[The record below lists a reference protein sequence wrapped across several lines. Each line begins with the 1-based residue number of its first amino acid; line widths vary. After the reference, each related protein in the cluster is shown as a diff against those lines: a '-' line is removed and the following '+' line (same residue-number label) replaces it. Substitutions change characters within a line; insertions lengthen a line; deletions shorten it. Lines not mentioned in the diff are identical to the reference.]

1 MSVTQM
7 RSSRMADAEWQ
18 TRVDLAAC
26 YRLVDLFGWSDLINT
41 RITARGGHDHFLI
54 NRFGM
59 LYDEITASSLLK
71 IDAAGNKVDPSGDEI
86 NSGGFALPSTIHIA
100 RPDINCVI
108 HTHTIAGCA
117 VSMQKDGLLPL
128 NQHALQVIGDIAYH
142 DYEGTGRSTDER
154 QRFLADFGD
163 KHIMVLRN
171 HGLFI
176 IGRTIAEAFIATYRM
191 ERACAMQL
199 AFQQSGAPFY
209 PLSEAVVGAGY
220 ARSNAR
226 RRPRP
231 RSQQVR
237 LAGAPAQARP
247 HRPVLQAIGP
257 RTEELWPNRRLRAA
271 VKRMCKGIL
280 VGPGPDE
287 PSTSDRS
294 GLCRPLTDGLT
305 RGAWPARAG
314 GARRPERWLPA
325 AGSSRPR
332 LRRQTLPRCRG
343 R

>member
-1 MSVTQM
+1 MAVTAMQAT
-7 RSSRMADAEWQ
+7 RMNEAEWQ
-18 TRVDLAAC
+18 MRVDLAAC

-41 RITARGGHDHFLI
+41 RITARVPGSQDHFLI

-71 IDAAGNKVDPSGDEI
+71 IDAAGNKVEPSDDEI
-86 NSGGFALPSTIHIA
+86 NSGGFALPSTIHMA

-117 VSMQKDGLLPL
+117 MSMQKDGLLPL

-209 PLSEAVVGAGY
+209 QPTQAVVGAGY
-220 ARSNAR
+220 ARSNA
-226 RRPRP
+226 
-231 RSQQVR
+231 
-237 LAGAPAQARP
+237 GAARG
-247 HRPVLQAIGP
+247 HD
-257 RTEELWPNRRLRAA
+257 PN
-271 VKRMCKGIL
+271 KF
-280 VGPGPDE
+280 D
-287 PSTSDRS
+287 
-294 GLCRPLTDGLT
+294 
-305 RGAWPARAG
+305 WPA
-314 GARRPERWLPA
+314 L
-325 AGSSRPR
+325 
-332 LRRQTLPRCRG
+332 LRKLDRIDPSYKE
-343 R
+343 